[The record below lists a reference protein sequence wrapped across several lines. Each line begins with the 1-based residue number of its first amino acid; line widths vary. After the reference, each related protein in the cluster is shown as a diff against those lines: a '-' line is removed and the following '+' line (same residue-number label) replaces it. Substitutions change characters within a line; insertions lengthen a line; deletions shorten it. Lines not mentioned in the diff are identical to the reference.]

1 MFNSLLKYKHTGVFS
16 FSPTER
22 LQDKCN
28 APKTCSGV
36 YMVEQGE
43 ELIHWTQWKNACR
56 WYNMPS
62 QRWYLRQTG
71 QWTSVCEESKEAYL
85 AIKDEG
91 GRSS

>member
-1 MFNSLLKYKHTGVFS
+1 MFNSLLKYKHIGVFS

-43 ELIHWTQWKNACR
+43 ELIYIGRMEECLQMVQYAIAKVVSTTDWS
-56 WYNMPS
+56 MDIS
-62 QRWYLRQTG
+62 LRRKQG
-71 QWTSVCEESKEAYL
+71 SIL
-85 AIKDEG
+85 G
-91 GRSS
+91 H